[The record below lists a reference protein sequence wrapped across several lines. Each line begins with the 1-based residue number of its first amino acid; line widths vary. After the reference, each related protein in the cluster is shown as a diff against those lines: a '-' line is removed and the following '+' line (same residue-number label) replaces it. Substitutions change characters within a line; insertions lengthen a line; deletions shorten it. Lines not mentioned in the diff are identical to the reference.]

1 MQTFTATVNGVTKP
15 LTESGGVWSTGYVFS
30 IPAGGGSYDVDLK
43 WKYSGGSN
51 RSFDSVQRIYSA
63 SEDSGPVKV
72 LTLTGTGGTGAPYA
86 LDAGSHM
93 IGVNVALDGAL
104 HLSQPNETILLRL
117 TGGSRTSAIA
127 CDGPGGNDFKNAI
140 EHGCQTPYQINSA
153 GVCPDPSP
161 PSGPADCVPLK
172 PGSTV
177 GPTEQALDSRF
188 GSCPPNNW
196 PTYPLDDPRVVPLMV
211 TDFSA
216 LDGSGKS
223 EVPVTN
229 FATFYVTGWTG
240 SKCGNNSPAPSD
252 VKKGAIWGHFIKY
265 AVPDPNAVSA
275 ENCQLDTITPC
286 VPVMTR

>member
-1 MQTFTATVNGVTKP
+1 M
-15 LTESGGVWSTGYVFS
+15 
-30 IPAGGGSYDVDLK
+30 DVDLK

-51 RSFDSVQRIYSA
+51 KSFDSVQRIYSA

-86 LDAGSHM
+86 LAAGSNT

-117 TGGSRTSAIA
+117 TGGSRTSAVA
-127 CDGPGGNDFKNAI
+127 CDGPGANQFRDAI
-140 EHGCQTPYQINSA
+140 INGCQTPYQLNPA
-153 GVCPDPSP
+153 GICPDPSP
-161 PSGPADCVPLK
+161 PSGPADCVPTK
-172 PGSTV
+172 TGTV
-177 GPTEQALDSRF
+177 AGPTLQGLDQRF
-188 GSCPPNNW
+188 STCPANNW
-196 PTYPLDDPRVVPLMV
+196 PNYALDDLRVMPLMI

-216 LDGSGKS
+216 LNGSGS
-223 EVPVTN
+223 TDVPVTN

-265 AVPDPNAVSA
+265 AEPDPNAVRRELCTS
-275 ENCQLDTITPC
+275 T
-286 VPVMTR
+286 